1 AIPLYDLKIY
11 SNFIK
16 ASLRSSDLAVINQLT
31 LNGPFLL
38 NDQNLILGPDA
49 GAIAG
54 SLGAGNGMIITNG
67 NGELRKKFSFSFA
80 YLFPVGSSA
89 NQYSSINLN
98 FTAGTYTPGL
108 SFVGIKVVNKKHPN

>member
-1 AIPLYDLKIY
+1 MLELARVAVVTLVPG
-11 SNFIK
+11 
-16 ASLRSSDLAVINQLT
+16 AMVQAARTGRSGVSGFGDEAKPCSHTQ
-31 LNGPFLL
+31 PCK
-38 NDQNLILGPDA
+38 PDA

-89 NQYSSINLN
+89 MTTS
-98 FTAGTYTPGL
+98 G
-108 SFVGIKVVNKKHPN
+108 